1 MEHTRRRAEHRDRD
15 AQRRYVFGAHLKM
28 GTGRQRLAVRELEDL
43 ALSNGRTAPGRA
55 DPAAGRPAPHGGGA
69 LMQVSLTGVGEEEF
83 RWTIG
88 DQIERTTDH
97 LEHVRLVFSHF
108 ERSVQVGIELMAVR
122 CGLQKTLLAQD
133 LGPLRRQ
140 GIVDREATGDGE
152 RGERHNHEDRRRP
165 GVATEPTP

>member
-1 MEHTRRRAEHRDRD
+1 
-15 AQRRYVFGAHLKM
+15 
-28 GTGRQRLAVRELEDL
+28 
-43 ALSNGRTAPGRA
+43 
-55 DPAAGRPAPHGGGA
+55 
-69 LMQVSLTGVGEEEF
+69 MQVSLTGVGEEEF

-133 LGPLRRQ
+133 FGPLRRQ
-140 GIVDREATGDGE
+140 GIVDREATRDG
-152 RGERHNHEDRRRP
+152 RARRAP
-165 GVATEPTP
+165 